1 MAFCGELMLRFEFQ
15 NLYISLDPLDF
26 APSQVAMEI
35 VLKALT
41 LVPNI
46 VFKALS
52 FITENQI
59 LESQQLIAKN
69 QYF

>member
-26 APSQVAMEI
+26 APSHVAMEI

>member
-15 NLYISLDPLDF
+15 NLYIAFGPLDF
-26 APSQVAMEI
+26 APSHVAMEI